1 VCCQLTGILCAG
13 PVQVDPL
20 SLLGQYSDEDEEE
33 EQLSQANESKKNGSA
48 NIVAGQVE
56 EQVCMVCIHKSLM
69 SLSTII

>member
-1 VCCQLTGILCAG
+1 M
-13 PVQVDPL
+13 DPL

-56 EQVCMVCIHKSLM
+56 EQVCMVCIHKTLM
-69 SLSTII
+69 SLATII